1 MASAIEDVSSLPGES
16 VSDQEG
22 QEIGK
27 VKEIYKVKDGD
38 SPMWVTIE
46 TSLGIGESRSVF
58 VPLARLK
65 EEDGN
70 IRVPYSIQRI
80 QDAPEVEAQD
90 ELSEEDDRLLRDFY
104 AIDLADQELRTD
116 NEQTYAKQVPEEE
129 GGGAQKATDE
139 LESES
144 SGSESSGEES
154 SESSD
159 KERSE
164 SSGEESSESS
174 GEERSESSDKDRSES
189 SDKERSESS

>member
-27 VKEIYKVKDGD
+27 VKEVYKVKDGD

-46 TSLGIGESRSVF
+46 SSLGVGETRSVF
-58 VPLARLK
+58 VPLARMK

-80 QDAPEVEAQD
+80 QDAPEVEVQD

-104 AIDLADQELRTD
+104 AIDLADQELRSD
-116 NEQTYAKQVPEEE
+116 NQQTYAKQVPEEE

-139 LESES
+139 VESEP
-144 SGSESSGEES
+144 SGSESSGSGSSGSGSSGSGSSREEGAES
-154 SESSD
+154 S
-159 KERSE
+159 
-164 SSGEESSESS
+164 
-174 GEERSESSDKDRSES
+174 
-189 SDKERSESS
+189 

>member
-164 SSGEESSESS
+164 SS
-174 GEERSESSDKDRSES
+174 
-189 SDKERSESS
+189 